1 LLGTHGFEGDVHLE
15 LKIVADVALVGFPSA
30 GKSSLIAAVSAA
42 TPKIADYPFTTLH
55 PQIGVI
61 EYPESY
67 DRLLLADVPGLI
79 AGASENRGLGH
90 RFLRHIERCT
100 LLLFLLDMAGA
111 DERDPRQDYATLLA
125 ELKAYDP
132 KLLKK
137 PRVVVANKMDLPAAK
152 KNLTAFKKKYK
163 VEVLKISCLSGDGL
177 EEFKTALR
185 ARVIKHGGKPRPMSR
200 PRVAT

>member
-1 LLGTHGFEGDVHLE
+1 M
-15 LKIVADVALVGFPSA
+15 
-30 GKSSLIAAVSAA
+30 
-42 TPKIADYPFTTLH
+42 H

-61 EYPESY
+61 EYPETF

-100 LLLFLLDMAGA
+100 LLMFLLDMAGV
-111 DERDPRQDYATLLA
+111 DERDPREDYATLLA

-137 PRVVVANKMDLPAAK
+137 PRVVVANKMDLPTAK
-152 KNLTAFKKKYK
+152 KNLSAFKRKYR
-163 VEVLKISCLSGDGL
+163 VEVLKISCLEEAGL
-177 EEFKTALR
+177 EELKDTLR
-185 ARVIKHGGKPRPMSR
+185 MRVVEHGGKPRVMSR
-200 PRVAT
+200 PRALA